1 MHAWEPLFKQ
11 ELTSIDKL
19 AVQPFCTIFEN
30 VHVTL
35 GQLFSL
41 SSLIAWLFG
50 ARACTLYVYTSRGVH
65 MICLKR
71 GCVHYV
77 GVNSYL
83 VVRSATESV
92 AIGILWLFY
101 HRIGGNSIIVA
112 LIVTA

>member
-11 ELTSIDKL
+11 ELASIDKL

-30 VHVTL
+30 VHVTP
-35 GQLFSL
+35 GQLLMFSL
-41 SSLIAWLFG
+41 FWC
-50 ARACTLYVYTSRGVH
+50 ARVYVYTSGGVH

-71 GCVHYV
+71 GCVHYAR
-77 GVNSYL
+77 VNTVS
-83 VVRSATESV
+83 SATESV

-112 LIVTA
+112 LIVTAISVAIATAI